1 MTMKPRLLPVMGAAL
16 LSISAAGAVGAKE
29 PAVQL
34 PDQVLTDQSAAVEAA
49 PAARSAV
56 ARSASA
62 APSAE
67 DLKAQLI
74 HMTSESSEGLVAVK
88 TAGGGQRMDLEE
100 RFMSVMVAVPAE
112 DGHVETSCVTGDHAL
127 HTVDAAQKM
136 SAGEM
141 PKKAAQSAPA
151 KLEEK

>member
-1 MTMKPRLLPVMGAAL
+1 MMIKPRLLPVMGAAL
-16 LSISAAGAVGAKE
+16 LTISAAGAVSAKE

-34 PDQVLTDQSAAVEAA
+34 PDQVLTDQPAAAEAA

-56 ARSASA
+56 SRTASA

-74 HMTSESSEGLVAVK
+74 HMTSESSDGLVAVK
-88 TAGGGQRMDLEE
+88 TAGGSQRMDLEE
-100 RFMSVMVAVPAE
+100 RFMSVMVAVPTD
-112 DGHVETSCVTGDHAL
+112 DGHVEASCVTGDHAL
-127 HTVDAAQKM
+127 HTAEAAQKM
-136 SAGEM
+136 SAGEL

>member
-1 MTMKPRLLPVMGAAL
+1 MTMKPRLLPMMGAAL
-16 LSISAAGAVGAKE
+16 LTISAAGAVVAKE

-34 PDQVLTDQSAAVEAA
+34 PDQVLTDQAAAAEAA

-56 ARSASA
+56 ARTASA

-74 HMTSESSEGLVAVK
+74 HMTSESSDGLVAVK

-100 RFMSVMVAVPAE
+100 RFMSVMVAVPTE

-136 SAGEM
+136 SAGEL